1 MQKLLGIE
9 PKVRQLQQNA
19 TQAEVNRLSVRME
32 LQADCF
38 AGVWGHSMQQQG
50 VLETGDLEEALNAA
64 QAIGDDRLQ
73 QQSQGRVVPDSF
85 LMALLSNATAGLNVV
100 STAAIR
106 HNAILLVKAFN
117 FRGRD
122 G

>member
-1 MQKLLGIE
+1 
-9 PKVRQLQQNA
+9 
-19 TQAEVNRLSVRME
+19 ME

-73 QQSQGRVVPDSF
+73 QQSQGTVS

>member
-1 MQKLLGIE
+1 MKSVIMCRNCLGIE

-50 VLETGDLEEALNAA
+50 VLETGDLEEGAER
-64 QAIGDDRLQ
+64 G
-73 QQSQGRVVPDSF
+73 
-85 LMALLSNATAGLNVV
+85 AGH
-100 STAAIR
+100 R
-106 HNAILLVKAFN
+106 
-117 FRGRD
+117 R
-122 G
+122 

>member
-1 MQKLLGIE
+1 MAILPVGTLSLMKSVIVQKLLGIE

-32 LQADCF
+32 LRADCF

-73 QQSQGRVVPDSF
+73 QQSQGE
-85 LMALLSNATAGLNVV
+85 
-100 STAAIR
+100 
-106 HNAILLVKAFN
+106 
-117 FRGRD
+117 
-122 G
+122 

>member
-73 QQSQGRVVPDSF
+73 QQSGASSTRQFHSWHF
-85 LMALLSNATAGLNVV
+85 SATLQ
-100 STAAIR
+100 
-106 HNAILLVKAFN
+106 LV
-117 FRGRD
+117 
-122 G
+122 